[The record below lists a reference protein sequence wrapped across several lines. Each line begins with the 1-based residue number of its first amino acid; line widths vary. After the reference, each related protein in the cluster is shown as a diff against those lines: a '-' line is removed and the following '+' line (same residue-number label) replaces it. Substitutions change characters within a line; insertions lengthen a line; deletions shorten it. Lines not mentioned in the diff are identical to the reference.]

1 MKKTFLS
8 ILLIAVAATMLSS
21 CVISIRTHYHKM
33 YFCNDTLFDVDD
45 WYVKNPDGENF
56 AKYTYKSVPVDA
68 GETSSISDLPED
80 DYQVWW
86 RYTIRDT
93 DIFLHTITFVE
104 LDEDTT
110 FKLSKQRFYSA
121 RNAASTD
128 MNEEGNFVL
137 ETSDGTEIEVVPCTK
152 EEYERNRFN

>member
-21 CVISIRTHYHKM
+21 CVINIRTHYHKM
-33 YFCNDTLFDVDD
+33 YFYNNTSVDVDD
-45 WYVKNPDGENF
+45 WYVKDSDDENHV
-56 AKYTYKSVPVDA
+56 KSSGYVPVDA
-68 GETSSISDLPED
+68 GEKSSISNLPED
-80 DYQVWW
+80 YYQVWW
-86 RYTIRDT
+86 CYSLGSLDFYYHSNYV
-93 DIFLHTITFVE
+93 D
-104 LDEDTT
+104 LDEDLT
-110 FKLSKQRFYSA
+110 FKLRSMTFHG

>member
-21 CVISIRTHYHKM
+21 CVINIRTHYHKM
-33 YFCNDTLFDVDD
+33 YFYNNTSVDVDD
-45 WYVKNPDGENF
+45 WYVKDSDGYNH
-56 AKYTYKSVPVDA
+56 TKSDYYYPVDA
-68 GETSSISDLPED
+68 GEKKAISDLPED
-80 DYQVWW
+80 YYEVWW
-86 RYTIRDT
+86 CYTAGSFDLY
-93 DIFLHTITFVE
+93 FHSNAVY

-110 FKLSKQRFYSA
+110 FKLKYQTFHG